1 MYERLTALLADIA
14 RGETLAGP
22 DRARAVRR
30 GAWLADATNEQ
41 LSEFLTAAG
50 EMEMP
55 LAPPADE
62 LLAAALAEVARRR
75 RDPGAIAITD
85 ELIGPVVTLYQQL
98 DQSSPSRAQLLAL
111 LARSNQPRVLGA
123 LVELM
128 LAEPPTDGTQ
138 IVQALAPLFRRAS
151 ATAGLPS
158 SDRDTGGQ
166 ATRGTLAQALFPRLL
181 DGLAH
186 PQLAAPVLDLANY
199 LTRQGIEPVHPAS
212 SRARQL
218 TALLGDLSQ
227 SLARLEESPP
237 EDAASAVELSR
248 RVASQVALAV
258 SLCDALALIGDKGA
272 IGKLNQALALA
283 HRRLRTEA
291 AAALARL
298 GDDDGAA
305 ELVKLAE
312 EPVAR
317 LRVLAFA
324 GELGLTDRIDPKWQT
339 PQARAEAQL
348 AVWLAEPTQFGIP
361 PQKLELFDQ
370 RRMFWPGFTGEVDCF
385 LFRFTYQATIAGQ
398 GERSLSNIGIA
409 GPLAHAFLADLADL
423 SPDDIYAA
431 YAGWQAEH
439 EEIREFE
446 VARLSKSE
454 KLEAERLTRRLRDA
468 GYTAIE
474 PQRMGYFFG
483 DKALVALATREE
495 LSGVTV
501 ADFREIVFFPQ
512 RHSRR
517 PLGPREAYNI
527 YKGRKLLKSFNR
539 SEDQRAG

>member
-1 MYERLTALLADIA
+1 MTAMNERLTALLADVT
-14 RGETLAGP
+14 RGEALAGA
-22 DRARAVRR
+22 DRARALRR
-30 GAWLADATNEQ
+30 ATWLADATNDE
-41 LSEFLTAAG
+41 LAEFLTAVS
-50 EMEMP
+50 ELQMP
-55 LAPPADE
+55 LAMPADE
-62 LLAAALAEVARRR
+62 LLAAALAEVGRRQR
-75 RDPGAIAITD
+75 EPGGNPIAED
-85 ELIGPVVTLYQQL
+85 LIGPVVLLCGQL
-98 DQSSPSRAQLLAL
+98 GQSSPSRAQLLAL

-123 LVELM
+123 LVELV
-128 LAEPPTDGTQ
+128 LSEPPTDDAQ
-138 IVQALAPLFRRAS
+138 IVQALAPLFRRA
-151 ATAGLPS
+151 APPNAYPTA
-158 SDRDTGGQ
+158 
-166 ATRGTLAQALFPRLL
+166 ALFPRLL

-199 LTRQGIEPVHPAS
+199 LTREGVEPVHPAS
-212 SRARQL
+212 SRSRQL
-218 TALLGDLSQ
+218 TALLGELAQ
-227 SLARLEESPP
+227 SLARLEESPSDGGLSP
-237 EDAASAVELSR
+237 VDLSR
-248 RVASQVALAV
+248 RVAAQVALAV

-272 IGKLNQALALA
+272 IGKLNQAVALP

-298 GDDDGAA
+298 GDEDGAA

-317 LRVLAFA
+317 LRVLTYA
-324 GELGLTDRIDPKWQT
+324 GELGLADRIDPVWQS

-370 RRMFWPGFTGEVDCF
+370 RQQFWPGFTGEVDCF

-439 EEIREFE
+439 EEIREFD

-454 KLEAERLTRRLRDA
+454 KLEALRLTRRLHDA

-474 PQRMGYFFG
+474 PERMGYFFG
-483 DKALVALATREE
+483 DKALVARAMRDGLP
-495 LSGVTV
+495 GVAV
-501 ADFREIVFFPQ
+501 ADFRDIAFFPE

-517 PLGPREAYNI
+517 PLGSREAYNI
-527 YKGRKLLKSFNR
+527 YKGRKLLRSFNR
-539 SEDQRAG
+539 TGDQRAG